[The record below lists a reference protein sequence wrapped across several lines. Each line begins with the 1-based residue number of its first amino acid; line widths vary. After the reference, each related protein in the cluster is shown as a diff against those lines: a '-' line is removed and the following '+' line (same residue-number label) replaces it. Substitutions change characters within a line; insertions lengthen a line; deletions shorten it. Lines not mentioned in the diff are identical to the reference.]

1 MTAKPYEIMSCAE
14 IREILNRRASGE
26 QELMDAI
33 LDVDASSLYY
43 HTHSYYLAEKY
54 HHDHHPNDFATWA
67 SQQVRDRILGERLS
81 VLDLYALKDV
91 EALRAELAT
100 IIESHIDVI
109 GYSPRALLGD
119 PFEFVRSH
127 DVILPTGQ
135 VLKSVDDLRRVLPQM
150 TAESMYFHFFKDA
163 FGAGRRVGTLV
174 EWVGTELKEEGL
186 ARKLGAVNPYKLHM
200 NQLRREVGEILAAG
214 GGNS

>member
-1 MTAKPYEIMSCAE
+1 MTVKPYEIKTCSE

-81 VLDLYALKDV
+81 VLDIFALKDV
-91 EALRAELAT
+91 EGLRSELAT
-100 IIESHIDVI
+100 IIESHLDVI

-127 DVILPTGQ
+127 DVVLPTGMS
-135 VLKSVDDLRRVLPQM
+135 LRSIDDLRRALKEM
-150 TAESMYFHFFKDA
+150 STESMYYHFFKDA
-163 FGAGRRVGTLV
+163 FGSGRRAGTLV
-174 EWVGTELKEEGL
+174 EWVGSELKQDGI
-186 ARKLGAVNPYKLHM
+186 AQRLGGVNPYKLHLD
-200 NQLRREVGEILAAG
+200 QLRRELDGILAAG
-214 GGNS
+214 GGNA